1 MKRLALV
8 LSMLACSMLFGQDKV
23 AYISM
28 EKAWGEFYKT
38 CSANVIFEQKKAEFE
53 EKIAILQQGLEAE
66 AKELKAL
73 QADATNE
80 LLSADASEEAKRK
93 FRVRAE
99 LFAGKRDDFERSRR
113 GGVQELNRLKA
124 ETEDMLM
131 KELTGFVEKYA
142 ADKGITHLYDVS
154 GLTMNRLPVLLVY
167 PKEQDVTND
176 FITVINAGHEKEQQ
190 EAKEKVEAIRK
201 KEEKQ

>member
-1 MKRLALV
+1 
-8 LSMLACSMLFGQDKV
+8 
-23 AYISM
+23 M

-38 CSANVIFEQKKAEFE
+38 CNANVIFEQKKVEFE
-53 EKIAILQQGLEAE
+53 EKMAILQQGLEAE
-66 AKELKAL
+66 AKELKTL

-99 LFAGKRDDFERSRR
+99 LFAGKRDDFERTRR
-113 GGVQELNRLKA
+113 AGVQDLNRLKA

-142 ADKGITHLYDVS
+142 ADKGITHLYDIS

-167 PKEQDVTND
+167 PKEQEVTND
-176 FITVINAGHEKEQQ
+176 FIAVINAGHEKEQQ
-190 EAKEKVEAIRK
+190 EAKEKLEAIK
-201 KEEKQ
+201 KKDAK

>member
-1 MKRLALV
+1 MKRLAFV
-8 LSMLACSMLFGQDKV
+8 LGVLACGFLFGQDKV

-38 CSANVIFEQKKAEFE
+38 CSANVIFEQKKQEFE
-53 EKIAILQQGLEAE
+53 EKMAILQQGLEAE
-66 AKELKAL
+66 AKELKTL

-167 PKEQDVTND
+167 PKEQEVTND
-176 FITVINAGHEKEQQ
+176 FIAVINAGHEQ
-190 EAKEKVEAIRK
+190 ELKDAKEKLEAIKK
-201 KEEKQ
+201 KEAK

>member
-38 CSANVIFEQKKAEFE
+38 CNANVIFEQKKAEFE